1 MTARVAGLSLGDGR
15 GVFAGWQA
23 GGTTAP
29 RLEPF
34 VFNASALAAGDEINL
49 VEALE
54 RLRRHVPEARA
65 LHVALAAP
73 WSAPRV
79 LGLPPMTLR
88 EARVVLARDA
98 ARYFPRVGAEPVVT
112 ARVLARGSW
121 LACDADGVVL
131 DAIARAGRAAGFAD
145 VRIVPAVGAW
155 AQAVDGSAPRAFAVD
170 GEAALVS
177 AHRGYVT
184 ALRRLRTAELTKAM
198 AGAPDALALAA
209 RYAPSSLEPTFESRR
224 VATARERATTQAARR
239 LVALGIGLLTA
250 AAALYGWGATHRAD
264 AIETQRAALRP
275 TLAAPLAAHDSLWQ
289 LTESVAAVRDADRTA
304 PKWLRRLDALATALP
319 EDAYFTVV
327 RGSGDSVV
335 VEGRADDAA
344 AAVTALRSVRGAAVR
359 ALTPPATDDD
369 LPAFAAVV
377 HFGRTVRP

>member
-1 MTARVAGLSLGDGR
+1 MTARVAGLALGDGR
-15 GVFAGWQA
+15 GVFAGWPA
-23 GGTTAP
+23 GGSTAS

-34 VFNASALAAGDEINL
+34 VFSASALAAGDETSL
-49 VEALE
+49 LEALA
-54 RLRRHVPEARA
+54 RLRRNVPDAQT
-65 LHVALAAP
+65 LYVALAAP
-73 WSAPRV
+73 WTAPRI
-79 LGLPPMTLR
+79 LGLPPMTPR

-112 ARVLARGSW
+112 ARVMARGSW

-131 DAIARAGRAAGFAD
+131 DAIARAGRAASFAD

-170 GEAALVS
+170 GEAAVVS

-184 ALRRLRTAELTKAM
+184 ALRRMRTAELTAAI

-209 RYAPSSLEPTFESRR
+209 RYAPSCHEPAFESRR
-224 VATARERATTQAARR
+224 VATARERATTQATRR
-239 LVALGIGLLTA
+239 LVAMGIGLLAA

-264 AIETQRAALRP
+264 AIEAQRAALRP
-275 TLAAPLAAHDSLWQ
+275 TLAAPLAANDSLWQ
-289 LTESVAAVRDADRTA
+289 LTQSVAAVQDADRTA
-304 PKWLRRLDALATALP
+304 PSWLRRLDALATALP

-344 AAVTALRSVRGAAVR
+344 AAVTALRTVRGAAVR
-359 ALTPPATDDD
+359 ALTPPAADDD
-369 LPAFAAVV
+369 VPAFAAVI
-377 HFGRTVRP
+377 HFGRTARP